1 MSAVSA
7 ITAHI
12 GVSNL
17 VAISSSRRGNAPRM
31 ICSAHFMNMPRP
43 QFSSNSFKSNITKNG
58 GTKGFFNSSSK
69 SRASFTPCAALVNV
83 EFLVPELPLEFG
95 QSLKIVGGAPSLG
108 NWEASTGAVLEWQ
121 EGNNWKGAAEV
132 EVGSEVEFK
141 LVKVAGEDWSSWE
154 DGENKVFAIPAT
166 ATGVEVICLWE
177 GDISIEVSEATAVVE
192 EKPKK
197 SSSSSSSK
205 AKAPKKA
212 KKEEKADEPIA
223 AAAAAAAPAAAAPA
237 AAAPAAAAP
246 AAVVVAEK
254 EENAAPQEPAA
265 VAAPA
270 AVVVAEKEERPSHQ
284 EKEKDA
290 PAESAPTHSNGA
302 AAAAAPSTGV
312 DISSE
317 MSSLANAVSVGS
329 DGSLMIEFNSNADGV
344 TAASLAAKLK

>member
-17 VAISSSRRGNAPRM
+17 VAISSSRRANAPRM

-132 EVGSEVEFK
+132 EAGSEVEFK

-223 AAAAAAAPAAAAPA
+223 AAAAAAAPAA
-237 AAAPAAAAP
+237 
-246 AAVVVAEK
+246 VVVAEK

-270 AVVVAEKEERPSHQ
+270 AVVVAEKEEKPSHQ

-302 AAAAAPSTGV
+302 AAAPSTGV

-317 MSSLANAVSVGS
+317 MSSLANTVSVGS

>member
-17 VAISSSRRGNAPRM
+17 VAISSSRRANAPRM

-132 EVGSEVEFK
+132 EAGSEVEFK

-177 GDISIEVSEATAVVE
+177 GDISIE
-192 EKPKK
+192 
-197 SSSSSSSK
+197 
-205 AKAPKKA
+205 
-212 KKEEKADEPIA
+212 KEEK
-223 AAAAAAAPAAAAPA
+223 
-237 AAAPAAAAP
+237 
-246 AAVVVAEK
+246 
-254 EENAAPQEPAA
+254 
-265 VAAPA
+265 
-270 AVVVAEKEERPSHQ
+270 PSHQ

-302 AAAAAPSTGV
+302 AAAPSTGV

-317 MSSLANAVSVGS
+317 MSSLANTVSVGS

>member
-17 VAISSSRRGNAPRM
+17 VAISSSRRANAPRM

-69 SRASFTPCAALVNV
+69 QSRASFTPCAALVNV

-132 EVGSEVEFK
+132 EAGSEVEFK

-177 GDISIEVSEATAVVE
+177 GDISIELL
-192 EKPKK
+192 PLPLLLLPRRKK
-197 SSSSSSSK
+197 
-205 AKAPKKA
+205 
-212 KKEEKADEPIA
+212 
-223 AAAAAAAPAAAAPA
+223 
-237 AAAPAAAAP
+237 
-246 AAVVVAEK
+246 
-254 EENAAPQEPAA
+254 NAAPQEPAA

-270 AVVVAEKEERPSHQ
+270 AVVVAEKEEKPSHQ

-302 AAAAAPSTGV
+302 AAAPSTGV

-317 MSSLANAVSVGS
+317 MSSLANTVSVGS

>member
-17 VAISSSRRGNAPRM
+17 VAISSSRRANAPRM

-69 SRASFTPCAALVNV
+69 QSRASFTPCAALVNV

-132 EVGSEVEFK
+132 EAGSEVEFK

-177 GDISIEVSEATAVVE
+177 GDISIE
-192 EKPKK
+192 
-197 SSSSSSSK
+197 
-205 AKAPKKA
+205 
-212 KKEEKADEPIA
+212 
-223 AAAAAAAPAAAAPA
+223 
-237 AAAPAAAAP
+237 
-246 AAVVVAEK
+246 

-270 AVVVAEKEERPSHQ
+270 AVVVAEKEEKPSHQ

-302 AAAAAPSTGV
+302 AAAPSTGV

-317 MSSLANAVSVGS
+317 MSSLANTVSVGS